1 MIASPP
7 GWARLFPQAVSRL
20 QHVDTRHQVWK
31 ELGVLGDT
39 VFPTVAPF
47 IRVSSRAT

>member
-1 MIASPP
+1 M
-7 GWARLFPQAVSRL
+7 RLLQAVSRA

-31 ELGVLGDT
+31 ELGILGDT

-47 IRVSSRAT
+47 IRVRTPR